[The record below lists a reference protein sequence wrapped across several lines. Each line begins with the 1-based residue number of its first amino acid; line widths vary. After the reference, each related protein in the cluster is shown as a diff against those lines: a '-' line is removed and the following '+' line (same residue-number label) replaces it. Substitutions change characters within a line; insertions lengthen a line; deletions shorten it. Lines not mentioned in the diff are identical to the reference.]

1 MTKLDRLKKL
11 LGIAGSEQ
19 DEVLSVY
26 LDFAKDEILSW
37 LYSGKKPAGV
47 TDVPTQYEATQIM
60 ACVAGLS
67 MRGAEGQISHSENNI
82 SRSWKYEDMVSYVR
96 QHVFPYVEVV

>member
-1 MTKLDRLKKL
+1 MAKLDRLKKL

-19 DEVLSVY
+19 DEVLSMY

-60 ACVAGLS
+60 ACVAGFS
-67 MRGAEGQISHSENNI
+67 MQVRKD
-82 SRSWKYEDMVSYVR
+82 KYHTGKRYITLMEI
-96 QHVFPYVEVV
+96 

>member
-37 LYSGKKPAGV
+37 LYSGKPAV
-47 TDVPTQYEATQIM
+47 
-60 ACVAGLS
+60 
-67 MRGAEGQISHSENNI
+67 
-82 SRSWKYEDMVSYVR
+82 
-96 QHVFPYVEVV
+96 